1 MSFEIRRVN
10 ARTYDVFT
18 GNQWGTHSRV
28 HHGRSSTWVTSGEK
42 LPYNFLKGLHN
53 ILAPN
58 MPINYNQP
66 HDTTLANC
74 AKLAA

>member
-1 MSFEIRRVN
+1 MSYEIRRVD

-18 GNQWGTHSRV
+18 GNQWSSWSRV
-28 HHGRSSTWVTSGEK
+28 KKGRSSTFVAAGEA
-42 LPYNFLKGLHN
+42 LSHGFLKHLHH

-66 HDTTLANC
+66 HTTTLHNC
-74 AKLAA
+74 FNAS